1 MIKAVFFDFYNTV
14 GRFWP
19 PREELQAT
27 ACGEFGIRVTPE
39 GVDVGYALADAF
51 MARETARLPLRER
64 GRQGVKDFFAEYQR
78 LILQGAG
85 VEVSLELALEI
96 SARLRQLSYGY
107 ALFDDVLPTLDAL
120 KKRGLTLGLLSNNEG
135 DMGKLSEELGLSPYV
150 DFTITSAD
158 VGASKPHPPI
168 FQEALRRAQVEPQEA
183 MHVGDQYDTDVKGA
197 LGMGIRPVLLDR
209 DRLSGDTPECPRIES
224 LPQVVDLLRGLA
236 D

>member
-27 ACGEFGIRVTPE
+27 ACEEFGIKVTPG
-39 GVDVGYALADAF
+39 GVEVGYGLADAY
-51 MARETARLPLRER
+51 MAREVAQLPLRDR
-64 GRQGVKDFFAEYQR
+64 DRQGIKDFFAEYQR

-85 VEVSLELALEI
+85 VDVPLDLALSI

-120 KKRGLTLGLLSNNEG
+120 KQRGLTLGLLSNNEG
-135 DMGKLSEELGLSPYV
+135 DMGKVCEELGLSPYL

-168 FQEALRRAQVEPQEA
+168 FIEALRIAQAEPPEA
-183 MHVGDQYDTDVKGA
+183 MHVGDQLDTDIRGA
-197 LGMGIRPVLLDR
+197 LAMGIHPVLLDR
-209 DRLSGDTPECPRIES
+209 DRLNEDSPDFPRIEG
-224 LPQVVDLLRGLA
+224 LGQVVDLLKGA
-236 D
+236 EG

>member
-27 ACGEFGIRVTPE
+27 ACGEFGIEVTPE
-39 GVDVGYALADAF
+39 GIDVGYALADAY
-51 MARETARLPLRER
+51 MAREVARQPLRER

-85 VEVSLELALEI
+85 VEVSLEMALEI

-135 DMGKLSEELGLSPYV
+135 DMNKLSEELGLSPYL

-168 FQEALRRAQVEPQEA
+168 FQEALRRAQAEPQEA

-209 DRLSGDTPECPRIES
+209 DKLSDGVSECPRIES
-224 LPQVVDLLRGLA
+224 LPEVVDLVQGLT

>member
-51 MARETARLPLRER
+51 MARESARLPLRER

-85 VEVSLELALEI
+85 VEVSLELALQI

-168 FQEALRRAQVEPQEA
+168 FQEALRRARVEPQEA

-209 DRLSGDTPECPRIES
+209 DRLSDDTPECPRIES
-224 LPQVVDLLRGLA
+224 LPEVVELVRGLT

>member
-19 PREELQAT
+19 PREELQAK
-27 ACGEFGIRVTPE
+27 ACGEFGIKVTPE
-39 GVDVGYALADAF
+39 GVEVGYSLADAY

-64 GRQGVKDFFAEYQR
+64 GRQGIKDFFSEYQR
-78 LILQGAG
+78 LILRGAG

-107 ALFDDVLPTLDAL
+107 ALFDDVLTTLDLL
-120 KKRGLTLGLLSNNEG
+120 KQRGLTLGLLSNNEG
-135 DMGKLSEELGLSPYV
+135 DMGTLSEELGLSRYL

-168 FQEALRRAQVEPQEA
+168 FVEALRRAQVEPHEA
-183 MHVGDQYDTDVKGA
+183 LHVGDQYDTDVKGA
-197 LGMGIRPVLLDR
+197 LAMGIHPVLLDR
-209 DRLSGDTPECPRIES
+209 DRLNDDSPNFPRIEA
-224 LPQVVDLLRGLA
+224 LGEVVELLQGMA

>member
-14 GRFWP
+14 GMFWP

-27 ACGEFGIRVTPE
+27 ACGEFGIQVTPE
-39 GVDVGYALADAF
+39 GVDVGYGLADAY
-51 MARETARLPLRER
+51 MAREVARLPLRDR
-64 GRQGVKDFFAEYQR
+64 GRQGIKDFFSEYQR
-78 LILQGAG
+78 LILLGAG

-107 ALFDDVLPTLDAL
+107 ALFDDVLPTLEVL
-120 KKRGLTLGLLSNNEG
+120 KQRGLTLGLLSNNEG
-135 DMGKLSEELGLSPYV
+135 DMGKMSEELGLSPYL

-168 FQEALRRAQVEPQEA
+168 FIEALQRAQAEPQEA

-197 LGMGIRPVLLDR
+197 LAMGIHPVLLDR
-209 DRLSGDTPECPRIES
+209 DRLSADSPDFPRIEV
-224 LPQVVDLLRGLA
+224 LGEVVDLVRELTG
-236 D
+236 

>member
-51 MARETARLPLRER
+51 MARESARLPLRER

-85 VEVSLELALEI
+85 VEVSLELALQI

-183 MHVGDQYDTDVKGA
+183 IHVGDQYDTDVKGA

-209 DRLSGDTPECPRIES
+209 DRLSDDIPECPRIES
-224 LPQVVDLLRGLA
+224 LPQVVELLQGLT

>member
-27 ACGEFGIRVTPE
+27 ACSEFGIQVTPE
-39 GVDVGYALADAF
+39 GVDVGYALADAY
-51 MARETARLPLRER
+51 MARESARLPLRER

-107 ALFDDVLPTLDAL
+107 ALFDDVLPTLNVL
-120 KKRGLTLGLLSNNEG
+120 KKRGLILGLLSNNEG
-135 DMGKLSEELGLSPYV
+135 DMGKLSEELGLSPYL

-168 FQEALRRAQVEPQEA
+168 FQEALKRAQVEPQEA

-209 DRLSGDTPECPRIES
+209 DKLSGDIADCPRIER
-224 LPQVVDLLRGLA
+224 LPEVVDLVQRLT